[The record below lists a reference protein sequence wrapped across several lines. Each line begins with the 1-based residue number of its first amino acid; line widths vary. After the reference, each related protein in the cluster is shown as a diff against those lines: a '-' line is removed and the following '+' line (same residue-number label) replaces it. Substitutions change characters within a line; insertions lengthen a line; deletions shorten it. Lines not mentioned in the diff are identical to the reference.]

1 MKISSKLFL
10 MAFLTLTLVLS
21 ACTAPTPPPP
31 TEAPAAPTLPPPTEA
46 PAAPTAPATEGFTV
60 GYSAAGL
67 IDELQIGWSEAAQ
80 KAIEDAGGKVIIVD
94 SQNKIAKQ
102 TADIEDLLTQ
112 NIDFLIVNPVDEAG
126 IVPAIEAANKA
137 NVPVITIDRAAG
149 GGKVAVHVGFDNYKA
164 GYDAGEYCAKQMG
177 EEGNVAQLEGQA
189 GTSVA
194 RERAQGFTDAIAKY
208 PNMKVVFDKPTDWD
222 TAKAMAATEDMLSA
236 NPDVKCIWAH
246 ADAVIM
252 GAVQALEK
260 AGKLDQVITIGMGM
274 YGGGPEAIKA
284 GKLTASWELYA
295 AQLGQIAGQAVVDLH
310 NGKQVEPMI
319 STDMTFVTKDNID
332 QFLK

>member
-1 MKISSKLFL
+1 MKIQKKVCFMVS
-10 MAFLTLTLVLS
+10 LVLTIFLS
-21 ACTAPTPPPP
+21 AWTIPTTAISNQLLSVF
-31 TEAPAAPTLPPPTEA
+31 AANES
-46 PAAPTAPATEGFTV
+46 FTV

-67 IDELQIGWSEAAQ
+67 IDELQIGWSDAA
-80 KAIEDAGGKVIIVD
+80 KKTIEDAGGKVILVD

-102 TADIEDLLTQ
+102 ISDIEDLLTQ
-112 NIDFLIVNPVDEAG
+112 NIDFLIINPVDEAG

-137 NVPVITIDRAAG
+137 NVPVITIDRAAAS
-149 GGKVAVHVGFDNYKA
+149 GKVAVHVGFDNYKA
-164 GYDAGEYCAKQMG
+164 GFEAGEYCATKMNKKG
-177 EEGNVAQLEGQA
+177 EVAQLEGQA

-194 RERAQGFTDAIAKY
+194 RERAQGFIDAIAKY
-208 PNMKVVFDKPTDWD
+208 PDMKIVFDKPTDWD
-222 TAKAMAATEDMLSA
+222 TTKALTATEDMLSA

-246 ADAVIM
+246 ADAIIM

-260 AGKLDQVITIGMGM
+260 ADKLDQVITIGMGM

-284 GKLTASWELYA
+284 GKLTASWELYSA
-295 AQLGQIAGQAVVDLH
+295 KLGEMAGQAVVDLH
-310 NGKQVEPMI
+310 NGKEVPPMI